1 MKIQAQTNQQSTSTP
16 RSTRLREPEF
26 PFQRLQGIAYD
37 GFEPIHKVK
46 QRRKLPSGKKL
57 LIDSSVWLAAGT
69 RQWSNWFQRLLV
81 YAPRKQWT
89 ILLDSAVYADL
100 YQLMESPSHQ
110 EAAARA
116 LKLIDDFRKEL
127 TPLELFKEIPPMSG
141 ESIIIPWEHAMRI
154 LQQEDNSIL
163 ITKSMC
169 IPDIELEA
177 TEAPHRI
184 HYAENYV
191 PLIR

>member
-1 MKIQAQTNQQSTSTP
+1 MKIQAQTNQQSPSTP

-100 YQLMESPSHQ
+100 YRLMESPSHQ
-110 EAAARA
+110 EAAVRA

-141 ESIIIPWEHAMRI
+141 ESIIIPWEHAVRI
-154 LQQEDNSIL
+154 LHQEENSVL
-163 ITKSMC
+163 ITKSMS
-169 IPDIELEA
+169 IPDDELSRDNA
-177 TEAPHRI
+177 DQYI